1 MLKYPATIL
10 TVARWPVGGIRTYL
24 RDLFAAQALREVQFL
39 LVAPNVDRLDLYVE
53 EGHLGGAEWI
63 ACDSSV
69 EAMTRTTVAVSRARH
84 PAFVHTHGF
93 ISGGIGAM
101 SCTIARVP
109 HLLTVHDLLLKEQFK
124 GWRGRLRQ
132 LLVGASLV
140 SPDLIHCVT
149 HDSSENLI
157 GANPWVPRLRRKTAV
172 IAHGVDVAKITAAA
186 PLDLAAALQ
195 LGPETVLFGFLGR
208 FMAQKGFRSI
218 VDAVKLLQGTGVT
231 PRQARVLA
239 VGSGGFIR
247 EDRARISAL
256 GLEEYFVFWPY
267 QPDIVPI
274 LKGMHCL
281 LMPSLWEA
289 SGLLAMEAMVAGVPV
304 IGSECLGLRE
314 TLADSPAVRVR
325 PNDATAL
332 HEAMAAFMA
341 HPDRAA
347 AGAFRPEAARRFS
360 SERAFTQL
368 GELYRRMPRS
378 GD

>member
-1 MLKYPATIL
+1 MLKHPETIL

-24 RDLFAAQALREVQFL
+24 RDLFAAQVMQGVKFL
-39 LVAPNVDRLDLYVE
+39 LIAPNVDRLDLYVQ
-53 EGHLGGAEWI
+53 EGHLAGAEWI

-69 EAMTRTTVAVSRARH
+69 AAMTRTTVAISRARH

-101 SCTIARVP
+101 SCALARLP
-109 HLLTVHDLLLKEQFK
+109 HLLTVHDLLLEAQFK

-140 SPDLIHCVT
+140 SPDLVHCVT
-149 HDSSENLI
+149 RDSSENLI
-157 GANPWVPRLRRKTAV
+157 GAYPWVPHLRRKTEV
-172 IAHGVDVAKITAAA
+172 IAHGVDVAKIAAAA

-195 LGPETVLFGFLGR
+195 LDEETVLFGFLGR
-208 FMAQKGFRSI
+208 FMAQKGFRTI
-218 VDAVKLLQGTGVT
+218 IDAVKLLQAGGVA
-231 PRQARVLA
+231 PRHLRVLA

-247 EDRARISAL
+247 EDRARVSEL
-256 GLEEYFVFWPY
+256 NLEDYFTFWPY
-267 QPDIVPI
+267 RPDIVPI

-314 TLADSPAVRVR
+314 TLANSPAVRVR
-325 PNDATAL
+325 PNDAVAL
-332 HEAMAAFMA
+332 RDAMAAFLS
-341 HPDRAA
+341 HPERAA
-347 AGAFRPEAARRFS
+347 AGAFQPEAARRFS

-368 GELYRRMPRS
+368 HELYQRMP
-378 GD
+378 